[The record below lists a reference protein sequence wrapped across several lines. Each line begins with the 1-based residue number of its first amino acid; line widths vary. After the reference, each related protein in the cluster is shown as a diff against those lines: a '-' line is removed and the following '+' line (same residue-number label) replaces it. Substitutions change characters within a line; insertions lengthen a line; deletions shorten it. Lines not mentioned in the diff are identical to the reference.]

1 MNKCLH
7 IQIFIYSFTHS
18 LTYTTRPHRHRHRH
32 RHIHQTAHI
41 KLSVKQ
47 TFIDL
52 TPLESVTKLTFVLHA
67 HRWVFFLLL
76 SFVSLF
82 CVYNKRI
89 LCDWLEFD
97 HYIIWENSGP
107 FPPFIDCRNTFSL
120 RHTAAYTNASA
131 CSFFWKHTRIQLKVL
146 GKKMENKCLWFMDD
160 LV

>member
-67 HRWVFFLLL
+67 HRGFFAFFFFFIFSLATLHSTGTSLIVAYCLFFLFKEKGRPSFHPFSTLL
-76 SFVSLF
+76 
-82 CVYNKRI
+82 RI
-89 LCDWLEFD
+89 Q
-97 HYIIWENSGP
+97 SKTQV
-107 FPPFIDCRNTFSL
+107 FPPKKQLATVIRSVESFLKTKKRPHKYMFI
-120 RHTAAYTNASA
+120 A
-131 CSFFWKHTRIQLKVL
+131 
-146 GKKMENKCLWFMDD
+146 
-160 LV
+160 